1 MEAMVHET
9 PEEVAAAAARRVA
22 DLLAASADRFSFG
35 LAGGSTPEATYKEL
49 RGRATGWDRVD
60 AWLSDERWVPPD
72 HERSNGRMAANVLLD
87 HVDAVF
93 HRPTWSE
100 LLEPEDSAAHYEAR
114 LRSIHGSGPPDVV
127 LLGVGEDGHTASLFP
142 DTAALS
148 EPGRWFVANNVPA
161 LDEQRLTSTF
171 NLLWVA
177 RLVMVL
183 AVGVL
188 KAPAV
193 RASFDG
199 TTPAGRLGEGKA
211 EVEWYLD
218 RDAASLLG

>member
-1 MEAMVHET
+1 
-9 PEEVAAAAARRVA
+9 
-22 DLLAASADRFSFG
+22 
-35 LAGGSTPEATYKEL
+35 
-49 RGRATGWDRVD
+49 
-60 AWLSDERWVPPD
+60 
-72 HERSNGRMAANVLLD
+72 
-87 HVDAVF
+87 
-93 HRPTWSE
+93 
-100 LLEPEDSAAHYEAR
+100 
-114 LRSIHGSGPPDVV
+114 
-127 LLGVGEDGHTASLFP
+127 
-142 DTAALS
+142 
-148 EPGRWFVANNVPA
+148 VANNVPA

-171 NLLWVA
+171 NLLWEA

-183 AVGVL
+183 AVGVS